1 MEPPSVSLLISH
13 FTDSDTKAG
22 EDSASRL
29 VLDLLSG
36 KKKRQEEPHP
46 DLSSCSE
53 RPRLPGRHKG
63 AWEREEAR
71 QSGKELKS
79 EHRCE

>member
-36 KKKRQEEPHP
+36 KKKAGRTPP
-46 DLSSCSE
+46 
-53 RPRLPGRHKG
+53 RPLQQLLRKAKTPRKTQGSLGKGRGQAVWQG
-63 AWEREEAR
+63 A
-71 QSGKELKS
+71 QV
-79 EHRCE
+79 